1 MLLIGIILLTFILME
16 GVAWW
21 MHKYIMHGLFWNL
34 HEDHH
39 TKSHKHDSVFELND
53 SFFIFFSIIAILSF
67 GSWSLYG
74 WTISLGIGLG
84 VTLYG
89 AVYFFVHDLFIHQR
103 IKVLTHTKNPYLLA
117 LRRAHKMHHK
127 HLGKH
132 DGECFGMLWVPMKY
146 YKQYA
151 KSKQLQQQA

>member
-1 MLLIGIILLTFILME
+1 MILAVIVLITFVSME

-39 TKSHKHDSVFELND
+39 TKSNHNSIFELND
-53 SFFIFFSIIAILSF
+53 SFFIFFSIIAIVAFGTWSF
-67 GSWSLYG
+67 FG

-84 VTLYG
+84 VSLYG
-89 AVYFFVHDLFIHQR
+89 AVYFFIHDLFIHQR

-117 LRRAHKMHHK
+117 IRRAHKIHHK

-151 KSKQLQQQA
+151 K

>member
-1 MLLIGIILLTFILME
+1 MLLFGIILVTFVLME

-21 MHKYIMHGLFWNL
+21 MHKYIMHGFFWNL

-39 TKSHKHDSVFELND
+39 VKDEHNSFFEMND
-53 SFFIFFSIIAILSF
+53 TFFIFFSIIAIVSF
-67 GSWSLYG
+67 GLWSFFG
-74 WTISLGIGLG
+74 WTIPLGIGLG

-89 AVYFFVHDLFIHQR
+89 FVYFFIHDLFIHQR
-103 IKVLTHTKNPYLLA
+103 IRILTHTKNPYLLA
-117 LRRAHKMHHK
+117 IRRAHKMHHK
-127 HLGKH
+127 HITKE

-151 KSKQLQQQA
+151 NKK